1 MLLVLFGLPG
11 SGKSFIGKLLEKEYG
26 FYHYEAD
33 KDIMPSIRAL
43 IRQNR
48 PIPEVLRE
56 AHFEKVCTRIAS
68 LKPIH
73 PNLVVTRTLT
83 KEKDRKLILGHFLEA
98 KFIWVQADLPLINS
112 RLVKRKDHLV
122 NEFYAASA
130 IRLFEPPAIPCLILE
145 NNEKVEKLRYQLIR
159 ILRQVNDSLHNQ
171 VPKRATLFG
180 VKRIFPL

>member
-11 SGKSFIGKLLEKEYG
+11 SGKSYIGKLLETEYG
-26 FYHYEAD
+26 FYHYEGD
-33 KDIMPSIRAL
+33 KDIMPSIRAI

-48 PIPEVLRE
+48 PVPEPLRE

-68 LKPIH
+68 FKTIH
-73 PNLVVTRTLT
+73 PNLVVTRALT
-83 KEKDRKLILGHFLEA
+83 KEKDRKQILGCFPEA

-145 NNEKVEKLRYQLIR
+145 NNAGMQKLRNQLDD
-159 ILRQVNDSLHNQ
+159 ILGQLNESIHNQ
-171 VPKRATLFG
+171 LPN
-180 VKRIFPL
+180 